1 MTTAPADLTFPA
13 IEISS
18 LEISYSSHAPILA
31 LTPTT
36 FAVYAGQWLALLG
49 PNGSGK
55 SSLLRA
61 VATLT
66 RPTAGSIRIFGHD
79 PATSPDAQYHARA
92 AMGIIFQSTALDAL
106 LTVRENLTIAAAAYG
121 VPNAQ
126 SRIRDV
132 ATSLGIADR
141 LDDRVGTLSG
151 GLARR
156 ADLARALLPR
166 PRLLLLD
173 EPTTGLDLESRLRF
187 LDTLTSLRR
196 REGLTIV
203 YATHHMDEAEHA
215 DRVIMMSRGSVVA
228 DDSPEML
235 TKRHT
240 GVHIHCDDPVSPELA
255 ARLKNAPIAH
265 PDELQQL
272 VAELLHAG
280 ARFRVGPATLADAY
294 LDLTGTP
301 LEQPS

>member
-1 MTTAPADLTFPA
+1 
-13 IEISS
+13 
-18 LEISYSSHAPILA
+18 
-31 LTPTT
+31 
-36 FAVYAGQWLALLG
+36 
-49 PNGSGK
+49 
-55 SSLLRA
+55 
-61 VATLT
+61 
-66 RPTAGSIRIFGHD
+66 
-79 PATSPDAQYHARA
+79 
-92 AMGIIFQSTALDAL
+92 MGIIFQSTALDAL
-106 LTVRENLTIAAAAYG
+106 LTVHENLALSAAAYG
-121 VPNAQ
+121 VSKAQ
-126 SRIRDV
+126 GRIRDV

-156 ADLARALLPR
+156 ADLARALLHR

-187 LDTLTSLRR
+187 LDTLTALHHRD
-196 REGLTIV
+196 GLSIV

-215 DRVIMMSRGSVVA
+215 DRVIMLSRGSVVA
-228 DDSPEML
+228 DDSPEAL
-235 TKRHT
+235 TNRHT
-240 GVHIHCDDPVSPELA
+240 GVRIHCDDPVSPELA
-255 ARLKNAPIAH
+255 SRLKNAPIAH